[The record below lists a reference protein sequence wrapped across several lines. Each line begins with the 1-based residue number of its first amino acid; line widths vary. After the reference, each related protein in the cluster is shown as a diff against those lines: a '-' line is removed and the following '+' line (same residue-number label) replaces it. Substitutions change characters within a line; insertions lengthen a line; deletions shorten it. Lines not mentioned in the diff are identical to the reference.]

1 MRSVLT
7 TLALLLLAAPLTL
20 AQDAAIINA
29 VKWADYAELQRL
41 LDAGADPTALDGD
54 GKTPADL
61 AREKGYYAIARL
73 IEKAARGG

>member
-1 MRSVLT
+1 M
-7 TLALLLLAAPLTL
+7 
-20 AQDAAIINA
+20 
-29 VKWADYAELQRL
+29 L

-73 IEKAARGG
+73 IEKSRAWWIDAPTLTGIPRAPGRETSGRETQSFIQRVLVDK